1 MSKVEDFLTATQ
13 EQEVIQA
20 IRLAEKNTSGEIRV
34 HLEKGTDKDP
44 IERAKEVF
52 YFLKMDETKAHNGVL
67 IYVAV
72 ADKKISILGDKGI
85 NEAVPHI
92 FWDSIKD
99 TTISYFKKGNYTE
112 GLKQGITEIGKKLN
126 QYFPYQQDDTN
137 ELPDS
142 ISLS

>member
-34 HLEKGTDKDP
+34 HLEKSTDKDP
-44 IERAKEVF
+44 VERAEEVF

-72 ADKKISILGDKGI
+72 DDKKISIIGDKGI
-85 NEAVPHI
+85 NDAVPNT
-92 FWDSIKD
+92 FWNSIKD
-99 TTISYFKKGNYTE
+99 NTLTYFKKGEYTE
-112 GLKQGITEIGKKLN
+112 GLKQGITEIGDKLQ
-126 QYFPYQQDDTN
+126 QYFPFLQDDTN
-137 ELPDS
+137 ELPDT
-142 ISLS
+142 ISKS